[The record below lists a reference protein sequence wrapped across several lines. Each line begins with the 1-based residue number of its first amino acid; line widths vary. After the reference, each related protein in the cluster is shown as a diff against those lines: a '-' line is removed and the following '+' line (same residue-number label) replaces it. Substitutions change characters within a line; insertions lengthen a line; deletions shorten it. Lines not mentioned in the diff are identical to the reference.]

1 MAEKVLPKG
10 LRRKVEKAQR
20 VWEEILGGF
29 SVGQWR
35 QLNFFESYPVHC
47 QDGSDPVTV
56 DRSSDGLTG
65 DSTSSILDIS
75 SGFGS
80 TILGRSNGLIELSD
94 RSFRPIRSWSAYP
107 NGRCTFVRSTS
118 IRSILVSIGEEPG
131 SSFGVLKVWN
141 LRRFEDDGAKS
152 SPQLIGYSKIQ
163 VSSRPYPVTA
173 LALTPSL
180 SYLSIGLADGTVIL
194 YRQLDQAL
202 ISTTSLINQPN
213 TRSIP
218 ILPKPKII
226 LNSPEPITGL
236 GFKIPRAPRAINPS
250 DATSNYH
257 QHQADES
264 KVNRTS
270 SRGTFL
276 YIVTTSKVLCFLAS
290 SNSINSSFSDPL
302 ILDDIG
308 ASVGCSKVIDNDQ
321 LVLGDQ
327 EALYFYG
334 PEGRGAC
341 LAYQSKKIR
350 LEGWSNYLFMIC
362 STSPSTA
369 AVPKNST
376 ASQLRSTSSSTELII
391 FDIQHRF
398 IAYSNTFKTS
408 ISHVWSEWD
417 EFFILTGSGKIIRLV
432 EKSFSDKL
440 KILYEKDLYILAIN
454 LAKSLIDD
462 NNTANNNINENSLL
476 TKTPSRRNTETTI
489 DSYDLSKIFQTYG
502 DYLYEKSDFEG
513 SVQQYVQTIGILQP
527 SFVIRKFLDAQRISN
542 LTFYLQ
548 ELHSRGVANSDHTTL
563 LLNCYTKLKDHDR
576 LDDFIKTNNQRISK
590 NNNQLPFD
598 LETAIKVC
606 RQAGY
611 FEHALY
617 LAKQYNQDQD
627 YLRIQIEDR
636 SEWLDALNYMRALGR
651 DGAESNLLKYGKP
664 LLANLP
670 EDTTDLMIDVCCKPR
685 WSPSINILSTDL
697 LEDKNN
703 SKSIKDNHHSHSTSK
718 KYQSEV
724 DSSLEKKD
732 QLPQLRQFFA
742 FFIDEPRCFIRFLET
757 VAEKRWNERM
767 TDEMIEED
775 IEQDSLPGSWLR
787 ITDSATRTTREDSIS
802 KTSNQPSRLDLED
815 ERIEDVEDREAVW
828 GTLLELYLQSS
839 IEGGENINSERTG
852 SKMEKKALSLLRW
865 GGKNSKMRYEPTQAL
880 IVCLM
885 NDFVPGIIL
894 LYEKLGM
901 IEEMIRFWI
910 DRKYDDDSRE
920 EFQVCKENVLKILD
934 QYGSDRP
941 ELYPIVLRFLASND
955 ISSDQKDEI
964 GEGNRGGVGVG
975 DLERVLNE
983 IESRKMMST
992 IEVIETLS
1000 KDGSLTC
1007 IGTIKNYLIKQ
1018 VIDQQNHIQ
1027 SDQRLIESYKSQ
1039 SKKKENE
1046 VESIKKTVKVFQL
1059 NKCCGCLN
1067 PLELPVVHFMCQH
1080 SFHQRCL
1087 GDQDHC
1093 LKCGNRSTRSDQTT
1107 LNLPKTTNRASRFN
1121 SEEEVEE
1128 EDEEEV
1134 GVGLGKE
1141 EVLKEFIE
1149 KMKKVKVYSN
1159 SNRAN
1164 FRGNSHHH
1172 RGKSSEEILRN
1183 DEHQMFLDEVR
1194 EADDPFGH
1202 IVGAYSKGLL

>member
-1 MAEKVLPKG
+1 
-10 LRRKVEKAQR
+10 
-20 VWEEILGGF
+20 
-29 SVGQWR
+29 
-35 QLNFFESYPVHC
+35 H
-47 QDGSDPVTV
+47 
-56 DRSSDGLTG
+56 SST
-65 DSTSSILDIS
+65 
-75 SGFGS
+75 
-80 TILGRSNGLIELSD
+80 
-94 RSFRPIRSWSAYP
+94 
-107 NGRCTFVRSTS
+107 
-118 IRSILVSIGEEPG
+118 
-131 SSFGVLKVWN
+131 
-141 LRRFEDDGAKS
+141 
-152 SPQLIGYSKIQ
+152 
-163 VSSRPYPVTA
+163 
-173 LALTPSL
+173 
-180 SYLSIGLADGTVIL
+180 
-194 YRQLDQAL
+194 
-202 ISTTSLINQPN
+202 
-213 TRSIP
+213 
-218 ILPKPKII
+218 
-226 LNSPEPITGL
+226 
-236 GFKIPRAPRAINPS
+236 
-250 DATSNYH
+250 
-257 QHQADES
+257 
-264 KVNRTS
+264 
-270 SRGTFL
+270 
-276 YIVTTSKVLCFLAS
+276 
-290 SNSINSSFSDPL
+290 
-302 ILDDIG
+302 
-308 ASVGCSKVIDNDQ
+308 
-321 LVLGDQ
+321 
-327 EALYFYG
+327 
-334 PEGRGAC
+334 
-341 LAYQSKKIR
+341 
-350 LEGWSNYLFMIC
+350 
-362 STSPSTA
+362 
-369 AVPKNST
+369 KNST

-718 KYQSEV
+718 KYQSE
-724 DSSLEKKD
+724 
-732 QLPQLRQFFA
+732 
-742 FFIDEPRCFIRFLET
+742 
-757 VAEKRWNERM
+757 
-767 TDEMIEED
+767 
-775 IEQDSLPGSWLR
+775 
-787 ITDSATRTTREDSIS
+787 
-802 KTSNQPSRLDLED
+802 TSNQPSRLDLED

-992 IEVIETLS
+992 IEVIETL
-1000 KDGSLTC
+1000 
-1007 IGTIKNYLIKQ
+1007 
-1018 VIDQQNHIQ
+1018 
-1027 SDQRLIESYKSQ
+1027 
-1039 SKKKENE
+1039 
-1046 VESIKKTVKVFQL
+1046 
-1059 NKCCGCLN
+1059 
-1067 PLELPVVHFMCQH
+1067 
-1080 SFHQRCL
+1080 
-1087 GDQDHC
+1087 
-1093 LKCGNRSTRSDQTT
+1093 
-1107 LNLPKTTNRASRFN
+1107 ASRFN